1 MERREGEIVGAA
13 CVRPSSV
20 QIKAEKKQGNSETE
34 NKCIKKK
41 KNMKCDIVLAG
52 VGGQGILSI
61 ATVLGLAAVENNLYL
76 KQAET
81 HGMSQRG
88 GAVQSYLRL
97 SDKPIF
103 SDLIPSGEAQL
114 ILSVEPLES
123 LRYLNFLSAEGYV
136 ITNTTPFINI
146 TDYPEPEDVM
156 KSLEKLPRVVAI
168 DAEEV
173 AKHAGNIKSSNMVM
187 LGAASPFIDLP
198 LNSLEQAIRD
208 IFNRKGQE
216 IVDINLKAFHAGRA
230 FSEEKINRLK

>member
-1 MERREGEIVGAA
+1 
-13 CVRPSSV
+13 
-20 QIKAEKKQGNSETE
+20 
-34 NKCIKKK
+34 
-41 KNMKCDIVLAG
+41 MKCDIVLAG

-61 ATVLGLAAVENNLYL
+61 ATVLGFAAVRNNLYL

-97 SDKPIF
+97 SDQPIF

-123 LRYLNFLSAEGYV
+123 LRYLPFLAPEGYV

-146 TDYPEPEDVM
+146 PDYPDQEVIM
-156 KSLEKLPRVVAI
+156 KTINNLQRVVAI
-168 DAEEV
+168 DAETV
-173 AKHAGNIKSSNMVM
+173 AKTEGNIKSSNMVM

-198 LNSLEQAIRD
+198 LESLEQGIRE
-208 IFNRKGQE
+208 IFAKKGAE
-216 IVDINLKAFHAGRA
+216 MIEVNLRAFHAGRA
-230 FSEEKINRLK
+230 YSEQILNRLK

>member
-1 MERREGEIVGAA
+1 
-13 CVRPSSV
+13 
-20 QIKAEKKQGNSETE
+20 
-34 NKCIKKK
+34 
-41 KNMKCDIVLAG
+41 MKCDIVLAG

-61 ATVLGLAAVENNLYL
+61 ATILGLAAVENNLYL

-103 SDLIPSGEAQL
+103 SDLIPSREAQL

-123 LRYLNFLSAEGYV
+123 LRYLNYLSTEGYV

-146 TDYPEPEDVM
+146 PDYPDPVEVLKRIER
-156 KSLEKLPRVVAI
+156 LPRAVAI

-173 AKHAGNIKSSNMVM
+173 AKNSGNVKSSNMVM
-187 LGAASPFIDLP
+187 LGAASPFINLS
-198 LNSLEQAIRD
+198 LNSLEQAIRK
-208 IFNRKGQE
+208 IFYRKGKE

-230 FSEEKINRLK
+230 FSEEKLNRLK